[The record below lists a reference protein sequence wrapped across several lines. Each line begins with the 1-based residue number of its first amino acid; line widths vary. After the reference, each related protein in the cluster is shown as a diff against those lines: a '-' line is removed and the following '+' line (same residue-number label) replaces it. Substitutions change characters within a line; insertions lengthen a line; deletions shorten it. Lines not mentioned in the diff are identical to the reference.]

1 MTPGNRDDN
10 VADPQIGG
18 TEAAAL
24 MPGRSYPEIID
35 LHSQQQN
42 PDTIEE
48 IGFNCDCMSQR
59 ESLTVS
65 SGQNPRRNFDGRCA
79 QRVKTVQRPAS
90 PAPQASG
97 PMTHQP
103 LRKARHHALF
113 LFHHHRGNFPRS
125 FVWRGPLRGGSRRRG
140 SPKQTCRW
148 RPTTWPFH
156 HTHHWLTTCT

>member
-24 MPGRSYPEIID
+24 MPGRPYPEIID

-79 QRVKTVQRPAS
+79 QRVKIVQRPAS

-125 FVWRGPLRGGSRRRG
+125 FVWRGPRIPFAGDRGVEAPQNKLVVGSRRHG
-140 SPKQTCRW
+140 PSITPMTG
-148 RPTTWPFH
+148 
-156 HTHHWLTTCT
+156 